1 MLIHQFKRLSKSKKK
16 KNLLYNGACVSDRNT
31 DSEDILL
38 FQLTDY
44 YVEIF
49 FKRHT
54 DRINKVKC
62 FDDMSELDPYLDE
75 ININS
80 LFCS

>member
-1 MLIHQFKRLSKSKKK
+1 MLLNQFNRLSKSKKYQY
-16 KNLLYNGACVSDRNT
+16 LLYNGACVSDRNT

-38 FQLTDY
+38 FQLMDY

-62 FDDMSELDPYLDE
+62 FEDTSELEPYLDE

-80 LFCS
+80 LLCT